1 MKTSKFLP
9 LIGVG
14 GIALIF
20 TVLWFTGGFETLF
33 GGPQMGPQ
41 MASTLSIDLETLQIT
56 IKTVST
62 PEIEEKKFIEAIDTL
77 SANESIAKLRNPFA
91 RVYVAPPPTAKKKTV
106 TTKRSTP
113 RPKKKKR
120 VVRPKIVAT
129 GIIWDSAYP
138 YAILNDDIY
147 GEGDII
153 RGYTVQTIQ
162 DTMVVL
168 VNKDDVFTVVIESD

>member
-1 MKTSKFLP
+1 MSKNKLLP
-9 LIGVG
+9 LIAG
-14 GIALIF
+14 GGLALIF
-20 TVLWFTGGFETLF
+20 TVLWFTGGFEVLF
-33 GGPQMGPQ
+33 GSPSSGPQL
-41 MASTLSIDLETLQIT
+41 ASTLSIDLETLQIT

-77 SANESIAKLRNPFA
+77 SANESLTKLRNPFA
-91 RVYVAPPPTAKKKTV
+91 KVYVAPPPSAKKKTV
-106 TTKRSTP
+106 AKRTKP
-113 RPKKKKR
+113 RPQKKKR

-168 VNKDDVFTVVIESD
+168 ANKDDVFTVKIESD

>member
-1 MKTSKFLP
+1 MTKNKLLP
-9 LIGVG
+9 VIAIGGFV
-14 GIALIF
+14 LIF
-20 TVLWFTGGFETLF
+20 TVLWFTGGFEVLF
-33 GGPQMGPQ
+33 GDKPGGPQ

-56 IKTVST
+56 IKTVSST
-62 PEIEEKKFIEAIDTL
+62 EIEEKKFIEAIDTL
-77 SANESIAKLRNPFA
+77 SANESLAKLRNPFE
-91 RVYVAPPPTAKKKTV
+91 RVYVAPPPSAKKKTV
-106 TTKRSTP
+106 TKRRAP

-120 VVRPKIVAT
+120 VVRPKIVAS

-168 VNKDDVFTVVIESD
+168 VNQDDVFTVKIESD

>member
-1 MKTSKFLP
+1 MKINS
-9 LIGVG
+9 LIPIIG
-14 GIALIF
+14 GGGLALIF
-20 TVLWFTGGFETLF
+20 TVLWFTGSLETLF
-33 GGPQMGPQ
+33 NPVPQGPQ
-41 MASTLSIDLETLQIT
+41 MASSLSIDLETLQIT
-56 IKTVST
+56 IRTVSS

-77 SANESIAKLRNPFA
+77 SANESISKLRNPFA
-91 RVYVAPPPTAKKKTV
+91 RVYVAPPPTAKKKVLTRKKA
-106 TTKRSTP
+106 TAPKR
-113 RPKKKKR
+113 KKR
-120 VVRPKIVAT
+120 IVRPKIVAS

-153 RGYTVQTIQ
+153 KGYTIQTIQ

>member
-1 MKTSKFLP
+1 MKKNALLP
-9 LIGVG
+9 IIGVG
-14 GIALIF
+14 GLGLLF
-20 TVLWFTGGFETLF
+20 SVLWFTGTLESLLNPDA
-33 GGPQMGPQ
+33 GGPQ

-56 IKTVST
+56 IKTVSS

-91 RVYVAPPPTAKKKTV
+91 RVYVAPPPSAKKKAV
-106 TTKRSTP
+106 TKKRSTA
-113 RPKKKKR
+113 PKRKKR
-120 VVRPKIVAT
+120 VVRPKIIAS

>member
-1 MKTSKFLP
+1 MKNNKLLP
-9 LIGVG
+9 VIGVVG
-14 GIALIF
+14 LALIF
-20 TVLWFTGGFETLF
+20 SVLWFTGGFKALF
-33 GGPQMGPQ
+33 GNEPVGPQ

-56 IKTVST
+56 IKTVSS

-77 SANESIAKLRNPFA
+77 SANESLDKLRNPFA
-91 RVYVAPPPTAKKKTV
+91 RVYVAPPPSEKKKVVAKKT
-106 TTKRSTP
+106 TP

-120 VVRPKIVAT
+120 VVRPKIVAS

-153 RGYTVQTIQ
+153 KGYTVQTIQ

-168 VNKDDVFTVVIESD
+168 VNQDDVFTVVIESD

>member
-1 MKTSKFLP
+1 MKTSKYLP

-14 GIALIF
+14 GLALIF
-20 TVLWFTGGFETLF
+20 TVLWFTGGLQALF
-33 GGPQMGPQ
+33 GKEQVGPQ

-56 IKTVST
+56 IKTVSS

-91 RVYVAPPPTAKKKTV
+91 RVYVAPPPTEKKKTV
-106 TTKRSTP
+106 TKRAAP